1 MYSHWE
7 RPVEAPDDR
16 CTRPRTLDRCDRPPG
31 PPPKAAASEQEL
43 DCCLCRRLRLR
54 YRCKESTLM
63 GSASDAG
70 KCLYARVEEKK
81 HVSGY
86 GPTLESKHEVI

>member
-1 MYSHWE
+1 
-7 RPVEAPDDR
+7 
-16 CTRPRTLDRCDRPPG
+16 
-31 PPPKAAASEQEL
+31 
-43 DCCLCRRLRLR
+43 
-54 YRCKESTLM
+54 M

-86 GPTLESKHEVI
+86 GPTLESKHEVMQDPKWLQNIIVALTEQKILQLGVVGELQRLRVTQFGSGMGLTLSTMIFGHF